1 MLCKCFCSVQLFPSA
16 FLPSAQELF
25 FPVLFSRE
33 KKLFVCGKK
42 KKENRSCTYQSTTI
56 QPNHPHSSRW
66 HFYEY
71 RREKG
76 RKEKY
81 QITFLCPSPNKLRGK
96 GKTSSKTFARQRE
109 DEQLH
114 APASAPSADPGG
126 AEVSRQPG
134 RAHGRGAQILWS
146 QKFLRFFLVI
156 LIKTYFLLHNK

>member
-1 MLCKCFCSVQLFPSA
+1 MLCKCVCSVQLFPSA

-66 HFYEY
+66 HFYE
-71 RREKG
+71 EGKVPNHPFVPPQSSL
-76 RKEKY
+76 
-81 QITFLCPSPNKLRGK
+81 QIRGE
-96 GKTSSKTFARQRE
+96 GERKTSSKTLARQQE

-114 APASAPSADPGG
+114 APSSPSADPGR
-126 AEVSRQPG
+126 AEVPGQPG
-134 RAHGRGAQILWS
+134 RAHGRGAQILWPT
-146 QKFLRFFLVI
+146 KILRFFLVI
-156 LIKTYFLLHNK
+156 LIKTYFLLHSN